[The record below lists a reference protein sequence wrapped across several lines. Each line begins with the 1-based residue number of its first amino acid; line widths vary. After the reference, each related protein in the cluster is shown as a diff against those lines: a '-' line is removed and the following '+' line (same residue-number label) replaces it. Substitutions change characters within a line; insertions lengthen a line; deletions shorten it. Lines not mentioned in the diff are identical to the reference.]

1 MNRKTKPFINP
12 NMTVV
17 HRTRSTQHP
26 TQSRQRAMTLS
37 PTSNSFRPSISNI
50 LIPDK
55 NELIVVPIHS
65 ICYVKASG
73 SYTDIV
79 VNNDKTY
86 TVSKSIKEWLKS
98 EKVDFIRC
106 HQSYAVNP
114 HDVRAIVDRSHLRL
128 SNDELIPIARRQYQ
142 QTINALK

>member
-1 MNRKTKPFINP
+1 
-12 NMTVV
+12 MTVV

-26 TQSRQRAMTLS
+26 TQSRQRAIALT
-37 PTSNSFRPSISNI
+37 PTSTTSRSSISNI

-55 NELIVVPIHS
+55 NELVVVPIHS

-79 VNNDKTY
+79 VTNDKIY
-86 TVSKSIKEWLKS
+86 TVSKSIKEWLQS

-128 SNDELIPIARRQYQ
+128 SNDELIPVARRQYQ
-142 QTINALK
+142 ETLNALKSFNK